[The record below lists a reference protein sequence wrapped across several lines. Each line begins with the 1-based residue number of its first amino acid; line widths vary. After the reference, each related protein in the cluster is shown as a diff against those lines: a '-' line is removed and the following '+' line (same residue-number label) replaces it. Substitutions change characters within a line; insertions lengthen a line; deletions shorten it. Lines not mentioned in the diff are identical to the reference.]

1 MPGSTLLPT
10 RYLLSI
16 KRLITS
22 SSSSRVPR
30 VAQTYPSAGVEA
42 AVTVAVGLSV
52 AAADAVGI
60 R

>member
-30 VAQTYPSAGVEA
+30 VAQTYPSAGVVA
-42 AVTVAVGLSV
+42 AVAVAVGSSA
-52 AAADAVGI
+52 AAADAVEL